1 MQANFEKTFAIH
13 EYGLD
18 LGDLEAPLLK
28 ADHVS
33 RNPFSNKI
41 LFFSR
46 CKMRLVKMTL
56 DERRDR
62 KKAQSVSSYSTLR

>member
-33 RNPFSNKI
+33 GIPFPIRS
-41 LFFSR
+41 FSLAGAR
-46 CKMRLVKMTL
+46 C
-56 DERRDR
+56 D
-62 KKAQSVSSYSTLR
+62 